1 MMYTLYNM
9 KALCVCVC
17 VCVCA
22 QLLGCVLHF
31 VTIWTLAH
39 QAPLPMEFSRQE
51 YWNEVS
57 LPRPR
62 DLPDPGTESTS
73 FASPALAAV
82 FFTPGTTWEAQCES

>member
-9 KALCVCVC
+9 KLCVCVC

-22 QLLGCVLHF
+22 QLLGCVLLF
-31 VTIWTLAH
+31 VTVWTVAH
-39 QAPLPMEFSRQE
+39 QALLPMEFSRQE

-62 DLPDPGTESTS
+62 DLVDPGIEPTS
-73 FASPALAAV
+73 FVSPALAGV
-82 FFTPGTTWEAQCES
+82 FFTTGTTWEAQCES